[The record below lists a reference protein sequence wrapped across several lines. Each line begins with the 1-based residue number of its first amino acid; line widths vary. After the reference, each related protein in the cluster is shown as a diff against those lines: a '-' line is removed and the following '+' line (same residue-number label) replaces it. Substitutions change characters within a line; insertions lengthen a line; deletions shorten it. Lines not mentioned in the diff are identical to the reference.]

1 GAGQAHGGLCRC
13 HQISSTTVRGRPIT
27 RTPPGGT
34 LELPA
39 AEAETLV
46 ARRLVRWA
54 SPSASSGTLPLT
66 GGDDAVG

>member
-1 GAGQAHGGLCRC
+1 MAAAKTRRVEARITLIGGDPR
-13 HQISSTTVRGRPIT
+13 TPT

-46 ARRLVRWA
+46 ARRLARWA
-54 SPSASSGTLPLT
+54 SPSGTLPLT